1 MITAVYIVSPDDD
14 LGKIPQSAR
23 KTEYDG
29 RTVFVMRQGAVVNTV
44 VFADGAPLALKRDLE
59 QGLDCTGQ
67 MSNLCARLEGLLR
80 WVNVS
85 SSDVHAFVHFGG
97 QGPDDLEKCNKHL
110 SGLPATENSFKCHA
124 ISFGNRYPQR
134 LFKDR
139 VFSPPDGDE
148 FGRMLDDLQR
158 HDCGNFE
165 HLRAA
170 RILLENCQPDADG
183 LYNCSDCRSG
193 FEELSAIELDA
204 LERDADLRKLY
215 GIDEFHWHDYV
226 TKDEWMLIKDKLSK
240 IGGAYG

>member
-158 HDCGNFE
+158 HVRANFE

-170 RILLENCQPDADG
+170 RILMENRQPIEDG
-183 LYNCSDCRSG
+183 VYDCLGCRSG
-193 FEELSAIELDA
+193 AEEFSVAELDA

-215 GIDEFHWHDYV
+215 GIDEFRWHDYV
-226 TKDEWMLIKDKLSK
+226 TRAEWMEIKEKLSK
-240 IGGAYG
+240 IGG